1 MSDLYD
7 ALAKIEDL
15 LIATPWTERE
25 AHIYSI
31 ACAALNLADEEFDQQ
46 GPNNVMPCCHP
57 KSAIRGNGITHWCH
71 LREKEGA
78 E

>member
-1 MSDLYD
+1 MNDLYD

-31 ACAALNLADEEFDQQ
+31 ACTTLNLADEEFDQ
-46 GPNNVMPCCHP
+46 VMPCCHP
-57 KSAIRGNGITHWCH
+57 ESAIRGNGITHWCH
-71 LREKEGA
+71 LCEKEGA